1 MKANEEKYHVL
12 SLTNENA
19 LANVGAAQMQNSSC
33 KWILQIKTDY
43 NLIFSCIVNV

>member
-12 SLTNENA
+12 SSTNENA